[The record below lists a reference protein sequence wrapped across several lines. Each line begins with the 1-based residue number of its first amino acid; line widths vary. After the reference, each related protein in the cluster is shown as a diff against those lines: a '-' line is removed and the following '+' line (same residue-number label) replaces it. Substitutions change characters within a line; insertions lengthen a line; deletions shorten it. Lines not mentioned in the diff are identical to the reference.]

1 MDDTDRAVSRLFRSF
16 KTVKEMVRDRVCIKR
31 RRRRVKSE
39 NEPHLM
45 MDYWKATIE
54 QPPQWK
60 NLNKRIEVPIV
71 SIVLHGL
78 RDITIHLMIIPII

>member
-45 MDYWKATIE
+45 MDY
-54 QPPQWK
+54 
-60 NLNKRIEVPIV
+60 
-71 SIVLHGL
+71 
-78 RDITIHLMIIPII
+78 

>member
-31 RRRRVKSE
+31 RRRRRRVKSE

-54 QPPQWK
+54 QPPNGK
-60 NLNKRIEVPIV
+60 I
-71 SIVLHGL
+71 
-78 RDITIHLMIIPII
+78 

>member
-54 QPPQWK
+54 QSTPPMEKSKQK
-60 NLNKRIEVPIV
+60 NWSTNR
-71 SIVLHGL
+71 
-78 RDITIHLMIIPII
+78 